1 MFVTGGWLLVAN
13 LEMLSSKP
21 PKKWTTETSYR
32 GISNFANNEMGI
44 RLSAMRE
51 LRSHLSF
58 TQLRFYCSKQQG
70 RTFHVTTAANSSGE
84 AVVQYFSGQTDVL
97 PSSCYSFERMQG
109 DNSRLAS
116 KCDRWGNDGS
126 KYAGKWGHYKHRGE
140 RRMYN
145 HAAFIP
151 QEYYWVAVLGKW
163 WCDDDNGSNLIAISP
178 GDVWKVYVR
187 WNSECICLFP
197 WGHLVNR
204 IKYPS
209 GNPYKTPLDSW
220 AIPCTVVDH
229 SQTVHV
235 HRSGNGP
242 NFFMGKKVK
251 NPTNRSLH
259 VGTPCW
265 PTRSWNFV
273 HCKKFVNSFLVLSLF
288 KFHLALDLHN
298 FVHQLMVGVFSGY
311 FRTWSHPQWWR
322 SRWLPSLILRKFPF
336 YRNMT

>member
-1 MFVTGGWLLVAN
+1 MQRVDLKVLFVTGGWLLVAN

-21 PKKWTTETSYR
+21 PKKWTAETSYR

-44 RLSAMRE
+44 RLSAMKE

-187 WNSECICLFP
+187 
-197 WGHLVNR
+197 
-204 IKYPS
+204 
-209 GNPYKTPLDSW
+209 
-220 AIPCTVVDH
+220 
-229 SQTVHV
+229 
-235 HRSGNGP
+235 
-242 NFFMGKKVK
+242 
-251 NPTNRSLH
+251 
-259 VGTPCW
+259 
-265 PTRSWNFV
+265 
-273 HCKKFVNSFLVLSLF
+273 
-288 KFHLALDLHN
+288 
-298 FVHQLMVGVFSGY
+298 
-311 FRTWSHPQWWR
+311 
-322 SRWLPSLILRKFPF
+322 
-336 YRNMT
+336 